1 MDNQSNSKQ
10 ELITVAVE
18 YALLQ
23 MGTPELDKVLT
34 RLREDYNC
42 TIGDCLEHPEYL
54 KRILCDLFGYCYQ
67 DILDNIEQVFK
78 DASIEEQVDDFLM
91 VLRTK

>member
-1 MDNQSNSKQ
+1 MYNHSNPKRD
-10 ELITVAVE
+10 LITVAVE

-23 MGTPELDKVLT
+23 MGPPELDKVEA

-54 KRILCDLFGYCYQ
+54 KQILCDLFGYCYQ

-78 DASIEEQVDDFLM
+78 DANLNDQVEEFVT
-91 VLRTK
+91 VLRAK

>member
-1 MDNQSNSKQ
+1 MDNHTNSKQ
-10 ELITVAVE
+10 DLITVAVE

-23 MGTPELDKVLT
+23 MGTPELDKVES

-54 KRILCDLFGYCYQ
+54 KRVLCDLFGYCYQ

-78 DASIEEQVDDFLM
+78 DAKIEDDVEEFYQ

>member
-1 MDNQSNSKQ
+1 MDNHTNSKRD
-10 ELITVAVE
+10 LITVAVE

-23 MGTPELDKVLT
+23 MGTPELDKVES

-54 KRILCDLFGYCYQ
+54 KQVLCDLFGYCYQ

-78 DASIEEQVDDFLM
+78 DTKIKDEVEGFYQVLK
-91 VLRTK
+91 TK

>member
-1 MDNQSNSKQ
+1 MDNQNSKRD
-10 ELITVAVE
+10 LITIAVE

-23 MGTPELDKVLT
+23 MGPPELDKVT
-34 RLREDYNC
+34 EYLRKDYNC

-78 DASIEEQVDDFLM
+78 DASLEEQVDDFVT
-91 VLRTK
+91 VLRAK